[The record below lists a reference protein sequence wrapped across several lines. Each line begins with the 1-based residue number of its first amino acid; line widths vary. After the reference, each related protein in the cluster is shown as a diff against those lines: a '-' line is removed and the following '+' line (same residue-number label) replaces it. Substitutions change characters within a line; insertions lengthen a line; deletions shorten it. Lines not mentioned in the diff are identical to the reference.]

1 MFKKMFKECTMET
14 EAETAGKVM
23 AELEKCIMTIA
34 TFCQQKK
41 DERLYRGNGQT

>member
-1 MFKKMFKECTMET
+1 MLKTKRERRKMFKKMFKECTMET

-34 TFCQQKK
+34 TFC
-41 DERLYRGNGQT
+41 